1 MIEFLEAAAPY
12 PARSTNKDMGIGWD
26 HDGDALTE
34 ALTRLPAN
42 DERGEPLVNIVEQT
56 DREGLTPRI
65 VAVIRLRD
73 PEGDQGTPTKF

>member
-1 MIEFLEAAAPY
+1 
-12 PARSTNKDMGIGWD
+12 MGIGWD
-26 HDGDALTE
+26 HDADALTE

-73 PEGDQGTPTKF
+73 PEGDQGTPTKL